1 MELQQLIKAAD
12 RRLVVLASPE
22 TAPPDWGEQ
31 WRISPWT
38 NDECIEYPPLPSSR
52 PVPVRLCAGSKPLW
66 IASCLRGCAELWA
79 PILDCLAADDQLTSL
94 QTAFRQAV
102 HLQIRSARVR
112 NAAREY
118 CFLAICTPDQLDD
131 DLARLQSFPRRKSP
145 ALACCDMTR
154 RNCCWRPEHLAAY
167 LFVAPVPHLLDER
180 MPESVVL
187 ATAALVSNN
196 TQVLTRLRKL
206 ARGRQPAPQAMAA
219 SLLHA
224 TGHDFRPR
232 RWSAPM
238 LSGAYLCGQ
247 VARCAAEKRRLEQA
261 DLSHADLPP
270 QIKGAFAFRGP
281 TSPAPA
287 WPAPNCNYSM
297 PSRQPSSVP
306 TWPWCAANHAD
317 FRSADSAGPAG
328 KRRPGRRQLRGSR
341 FERARFAQ
349 GRSGQSHPDRCQ
361 HRSNGFHRGQP
372 ERRRP
377 PRPDPAGSEFCRRP
391 TRLRLLDGCDLEYMR
406 IPAANFEYARL
417 PGAYLTGS
425 QMPRARFRG
434 ANFAAPDW
442 PKSIGSRRTCA
453 APICALHV
461 PSRLVP

>member
-1 MELQQLIKAAD
+1 MIVPELAAVRPRFVHPDTSDALLVEDEIRARLEIGRPGLIALVGPPGAGKSTAIAHLAHVFAASAELLLADHPPAVELQQLIKAAD

-38 NDECIEYPPLPSSR
+38 NDECIEYLLRRHPDRCRSTMCRLEAAVDRKLP
-52 PVPVRLCAGSKPLW
+52 
-66 IASCLRGCAELWA
+66 RGCAELWA

-94 QTAFRQAV
+94 QTALRQAV
-102 HLQIRSARVR
+102 HLQIRSARAR

-131 DLARLQSFPRRKSP
+131 DLARLQSFPREVAGVGVLRHDETQLL
-145 ALACCDMTR
+145 LAA
-154 RNCCWRPEHLAAY
+154 EHLAAY

-187 ATAALVSNN
+187 ATAALVRDN

-238 LSGAYLCGQ
+238 LSGAYL
-247 VARCAAEKRRLEQA
+247 ARVKWPDVQLKSVDWSSA
-261 DLSHADLPP
+261 DLSHADLRRA
-270 QIKGAFAFRGP
+270 QIKGAFAFRADFTG
-281 TSPAPA
+281 AA

-306 TWPWCAANHAD
+306 TWPWCAPTTPT
-317 FRSADSAGPAG
+317 F
-328 KRRPGRRQLRGSR
+328 
-341 FERARFAQ
+341 AR
-349 GRSGQSHPDRCQ
+349 
-361 HRSNGFHRGQP
+361 
-372 ERRRP
+372 
-377 PRPDPAGSEFCRRP
+377 
-391 TRLRLLDGCDLEYMR
+391 
-406 IPAANFEYARL
+406 
-417 PGAYLTGS
+417 
-425 QMPRARFRG
+425 
-434 ANFAAPDW
+434 
-442 PKSIGSRRTCA
+442 
-453 APICALHV
+453 PICGGPGWKT
-461 PSRLVP
+461 PSWPTPIARQPI